1 MLRLP
6 RLRSL
11 SALRCPLCPP
21 LSTTLSTSATPPRPL
36 DGVRVLELEGL
47 AAAPFCGRILADFGA
62 DVVRV
67 DRNDRPD
74 PYGTL
79 SLAHGKRSVVLDL
92 KDTDDAEQLREL
104 ADNADVLIEPYRP
117 GVMERLNLGPDELR
131 ARNPRLVYARLTVRH

>member
-1 MLRLP
+1 MLP
-6 RLRSL
+6 RPPRFRAL
-11 SALRCPLCPP
+11 SALRSSFCPQ

-79 SLAHGKRSVVLDL
+79 SLAHGKRSVELDL

-117 GVMERLNLGPDELR
+117 GVMERLGLGPDELR
-131 ARNPRLVYARLTVRH
+131 ARNPRLVYARLTV